1 MMMIF
6 GYLMLQRTKKQRR
19 IKKKAKAFIKI
30 IHFFFF
36 LYFFLSLSLL
46 LFRFCF
52 CLIQEYLNKE
62 VNFLFLN
69 TNNAQY
75 ERNTKKQKRRSCK
88 LASKLNDFGGE
99 FGWWMIIQRS
109 YPLRLII
116 LSECVCLYLVLVGFH
131 RFLIF
136 IIKQEIV

>member
-46 LFRFCF
+46 LFRFC
-52 CLIQEYLNKE
+52 LIQEYLNKE
-62 VNFLFLN
+62 VNCLFLN

-116 LSECVCLYLVLVGFH
+116 LSECACLYLVLVGFH